1 LLFLIDKFKDEYRD
15 FTNKQGNFNKAN
27 IWIMASDENIQGYHW
42 HQKYSL
48 DCTDVL
54 GKLACLVLS
63 KILGIGSAERNRKQ
77 VKKIKRGDRVQTGID
92 KTAKQV
98 LVYAQYQ
105 MLCGKLR
112 KTALLCAG
120 KLWADTDFNCMKMDA
135 YCKDLQEEATN
146 ARGSGPEFPSI
157 FFLAGGPIF

>member
-1 LLFLIDKFKDEYRD
+1 
-15 FTNKQGNFNKAN
+15 
-27 IWIMASDENIQGYHW
+27 MASDENIQGYRW

-63 KILGIGSAERNRKQ
+63 KILGIGSAERNWKQ
-77 VKKIKRGDRVQTGID
+77 VKKIKRGDFAQTGID

-105 MLCGKLR
+105 MLRGKLR
-112 KTALLCAG
+112 KTALSCAG
-120 KLWADTDFNCMKMDA
+120 KLWEDTDLDCMKMDA
-135 YCKDLQEEATN
+135 YCQDLQEEAAN
-146 ARGSGPEFPSI
+146 AND
-157 FFLAGGPIF
+157 